1 MAEAAA
7 IREAVNPD
15 EVLFVLDAMIGQDAV
30 ATAQAFGEGVG
41 FTGVVLT
48 KLDGDARGGA
58 ALSVREVTGVPI
70 LFASTGEK
78 LEDFDVFHPD
88 RMAGRILGM
97 GDVLSLIEQAE
108 QVFDAQKAEE
118 AAVKI
123 GAGELTLE
131 DFLEQM
137 LAVRKMGPIGNLLG
151 MLPGAGQMKD
161 ALAAVDDKQLDRL
174 QAIIRGMTPQERAD
188 PKIINASRRLRIANG
203 SGVTVSE
210 VNQLVDRFFEARKM
224 MSSMLGGM
232 GIPGIGRKSATRKAK
247 GAKGKKGKKGARGP
261 TPPKVKSPFGPG
273 MPGMPAGF
281 PDLSQMPEGL
291 NELPP
296 GLADFD
302 LSKLK
307 FPGNPEKVAAPCA
320 CTCEVWGCP
329 TRPRPNCGSST
340 AGSAWSRCQGPTP
353 PLTVAGYCPDW
364 STRTATSGSAI
375 PARSHSTKRSHRPR
389 PNATSV
395 RCCCVTAARRPTP
408 AASTTMPTYPAS
420 SGPESISPDPSVTR
434 RAFRVELEDES
445 QLPAAVAEEARR
457 GDGWIKLVGDWI
469 DRSVGDLAPL
479 WSDDVLKAAIETAHA
494 HGARV
499 TAHVFSEDALPG
511 LINAGIDCIEHG
523 TGLTDDTITLMLE
536 HDTALVPTLINLEN
550 FPGIA
555 DAATRY
561 PTYAAH
567 MRDLYA
573 RSYRRIAAAREA
585 GVPVYAG
592 TDAGSMIKHG
602 RIADEVEA
610 LKGIGMSA
618 TEALGAACWDARRW
632 LGRPGLDHGASA
644 DLLCY
649 SEDPRQ
655 GPEVLNH
662 PDLVILRGK
671 TFRP

>member
-1 MAEAAA
+1 MRVRGLGLPDEAATELWIVDGRISLEPVSGADTAFDGGWILPGLVDAHCHVGLGDPGEIALDEA
-7 IREAVNPD
+7 I
-15 EVLFVLDAMIGQDAV
+15 
-30 ATAQAFGEGVG
+30 AQAETERDVG
-41 FTGVVLT
+41 ALLLRDCGSPTDT
-48 KLDGDARGGA
+48 RSLD
-58 ALSVREVTGVPI
+58 
-70 LFASTGEK
+70 
-78 LEDFDVFHPD
+78 D
-88 RMAGRILGM
+88 RA
-97 GDVLSLIEQAE
+97 D
-108 QVFDAQKAEE
+108 
-118 AAVKI
+118 
-123 GAGELTLE
+123 
-131 DFLEQM
+131 
-137 LAVRKMGPIGNLLG
+137 
-151 MLPGAGQMKD
+151 LP
-161 ALAAVDDKQLDRL
+161 R
-174 QAIIRGMTPQERAD
+174 IIRAGKHLAR
-188 PKIINASRRLRIANG
+188 PKRYSPGFSR
-203 SGVTVSE
+203 
-210 VNQLVDRFFEARKM
+210 
-224 MSSMLGGM
+224 
-232 GIPGIGRKSATRKAK
+232 
-247 GAKGKKGKKGARGP
+247 
-261 TPPKVKSPFGPG
+261 
-273 MPGMPAGF
+273 
-281 PDLSQMPEGL
+281 
-291 NELPP
+291 
-296 GLADFD
+296 
-302 LSKLK
+302 
-307 FPGNPEKVAAPCA
+307 
-320 CTCEVWGCP
+320 
-329 TRPRPNCGSST
+329 
-340 AGSAWSRCQGPTP
+340 
-353 PLTVAGYCPDW
+353 
-364 STRTATSGSAI
+364 
-375 PARSHSTKRSHRPR
+375 
-389 PNATSV
+389 
-395 RCCCVTAARRPTP
+395 
-408 AASTTMPTYPAS
+408 
-420 SGPESISPDPSVTR
+420 
-434 RAFRVELEDES
+434 ELEDES

-479 WSDDVLKAAIETAHA
+479 WSDDVLKVAIETAHA

-573 RSYRRIAAAREA
+573 RSYRRFAAAREA

-602 RIADEVEA
+602 RIAEEVEA